1 MQATTFENVSFIDCR
16 DLVAFFSRTLNTRG
30 MGQWVLGLFLGI
42 ILSTSASIASS
53 DANLTP
59 SIEGVWIEV
68 VSGCDLHLSEE
79 KIKALAQSGG
89 NSHYF
94 STILRLQNGT
104 YSSEFFAGAG
114 CQAEYSQFHRIEGDE
129 NQYYCGSAIRS
140 EGSYKLFGNA
150 GIYSF
155 DGFRMTT
162 DRGAYEALGV
172 DNKTVIVRIV
182 GTTMIFEQRN
192 VQQCLNGKTLIRYW
206 IPYPMS

>member
-1 MQATTFENVSFIDCR
+1 
-16 DLVAFFSRTLNTRG
+16 
-30 MGQWVLGLFLGI
+30 MGQIVLGIFLG
-42 ILSTSASIASS
+42 LSFLLSSNIAQAETSALS
-53 DANLTP
+53 

-68 VSGCDLHLSEE
+68 VSGCDLHLPED

-104 YSSEFFAGAG
+104 YSSEFFAGVG
-114 CQAEYSQFHRIEGDE
+114 CKEEFSQFQRLEGDD
-129 NQYYCGSAIRS
+129 NQYYCGSPLKS
-140 EGSYKLFGNA
+140 EGVYKLFGNA

-155 DGFRMTT
+155 EGSRITM

-172 DNKTVIVRIV
+172 DQKNVVVRVV
-182 GTTMIFEQRN
+182 GSAMVFEQRN